1 MSEPAV
7 CTECGKRPPI
17 TKDGRHLCRAC
28 LLAAIRR
35 ANPIRQTRYRD
46 RDERQAMSGESD
58 PWGELG
64 VRLLEDA
71 GND

>member
-7 CTECGKRPPI
+7 CTECGKHRLSRR
-17 TKDGRHLCRAC
+17 TGGTC
-28 LLAAIRR
+28 AARVCSPR
-35 ANPIRQTRYRD
+35 SGANPIRQMRYRD

-71 GND
+71 GNG